1 VRRPPER
8 QSYDGFL
15 ANIVAVVWNSDP
27 VRAKGRAGL
36 PTTILLVCLLAAAAI
51 GIPAI
56 LLAGKDLHAEKEIA
70 GHYQVSV
77 GADCVGHTF
86 DLHQSGQFVSLSR
99 SGGDRI
105 ARLRL
110 RDGDLTG
117 DVTCI
122 DGSTLALQGHAEGR
136 DVGGTLGAATL
147 VATRIAQF
155 DEATAAVPT
164 NTSSVDGSYV
174 LSPES
179 VCLGR
184 TFSLNG
190 GSRPALTIDGGVPAN
205 LTYEHGELRGPVR
218 CIDGDR
224 AQLTGVASGDRLEI
238 EVARDRPGPGEQ
250 RIEQGV
256 AETKQSLSDQ
266 TASFFLAVIVILLA
280 ARLAGGAALRLGQ
293 VRVMGEII
301 AGILLGPTLF
311 GALAPN
317 LQADLFSAHVLP
329 ALGVVANLGLI
340 VYVFLIGIELDV
352 AAMRQRAGGVLVTA
366 LAAFVVPLLLGSAS
380 ALLIYELL
388 SPDIAFAPFA
398 LFLGISMSI
407 TAFPVLARIL
417 EERKLL
423 GGAIGS
429 TALAAAAIDDLLGWL
444 LITVATAL
452 AVSSGTAGDVLP
464 TLGWTAL
471 FAVVT
476 FGLVRPL
483 LRRAAA
489 LYERSRAGVWVT
501 AVLVGALLSAYVTEK
516 IGIALIIGA
525 VAMGAAMPKRAALTA
540 DVRANSET
548 FVTLLLLPLF
558 FAYTGLRTDVTGLG
572 QGELWLLAALLLAI
586 AITGKLVAVTLAGRI
601 SGMSW
606 RLSGTLG
613 ALMNTRGL
621 TELIVL
627 NLALEIG
634 VISEALFTALVLMA
648 LVTTFMTVPLLRLI
662 GPVRESEHGAA
673 G

>member
-1 VRRPPER
+1 VT
-8 QSYDGFL
+8 
-15 ANIVAVVWNSDP
+15 NSDP
-27 VRAKGRAGL
+27 AKAGGRAGL
-36 PTTILLVCLLAAAAI
+36 PTSILVCLLAAAVI

-56 LLAGKDLHAEKEIA
+56 LVAGNGLRAEQEIA

-77 GADCVGHTF
+77 GSACVGHAF
-86 DLHQSGQFVSLSR
+86 DLTQSGQFVSLSR
-99 SGGDRI
+99 AGDRI

-110 RDGDLTG
+110 QDGELSG

-122 DGSTLALQGHAEGR
+122 DGSTVPIEGTAAAR
-136 DVGGTLGAATL
+136 DLHGTLGSASL
-147 VATRIAQF
+147 VATRVAQF
-155 DEATAAVPT
+155 DQAAGAAPT
-164 NTSSVDGSYV
+164 NTANADGSYV
-174 LSPES
+174 LTPES

-184 TFSLNG
+184 TLSLDG
-190 GSRPALTIDGGVPAN
+190 GSRPVMTIDGGAPAT
-205 LTYEHGELRGPVR
+205 LTYEHGELRGPVT
-218 CIDGDR
+218 CIDGDH
-224 AQLTGVASGDRLEI
+224 AQLTGVASGERLEI
-238 EVARDRPGPGEQ
+238 EVERAHSGPGEQ
-250 RIEQGV
+250 KIEQAV
-256 AETKQSLSDQ
+256 AETNPSLSDQ
-266 TASFFLAVIVILLA
+266 TAAFFLAVVVVLA
-280 ARLAGGAALRLGQ
+280 ATFACASIAQRLGQ
-293 VRVMGEII
+293 PRVMGAIV

-329 ALGVVANLGLI
+329 ALGIVANLGLI
-340 VYVFLIGIELDV
+340 VYVFLIGIEIDEHAL
-352 AAMRQRAGGVLVTA
+352 RGRAGGVVVTA

-380 ALLIYELL
+380 ALLVYELL

-423 GGAIGS
+423 GGAIGT

-444 LITVATAL
+444 LITLATAL
-452 AVSSGTAGDVLP
+452 AVSGGTAGDVLP
-464 TLGWTAL
+464 TLGWTLL
-471 FAVVT
+471 FAVVV
-476 FGLVRPL
+476 FGVVRPL

-489 LYERSRAGVWVT
+489 IYERSRAGVWVA
-501 AVLVGALLSAYVTEK
+501 AVLIGALIAAYVTEK

-525 VAMGAAMPKRAALTA
+525 VAVGAAMPKRSALTE
-540 DVRANSET
+540 DVRASSET
-548 FVTLLLLPLF
+548 FVVLLLLPLF
-558 FAYTGLRTDVTGLG
+558 FAYTGLRTDVTALG
-572 QGELWLLAALLLAI
+572 QTQLWLLAGLLLAI
-586 AITGKLVAVTLAGRI
+586 AITGKLGAVAVFGRM

-648 LVTTFMTVPLLRLI
+648 LVTTFMTVPLLRLFK
-662 GPVRESEHGAA
+662 PPREGERARA
-673 G
+673 